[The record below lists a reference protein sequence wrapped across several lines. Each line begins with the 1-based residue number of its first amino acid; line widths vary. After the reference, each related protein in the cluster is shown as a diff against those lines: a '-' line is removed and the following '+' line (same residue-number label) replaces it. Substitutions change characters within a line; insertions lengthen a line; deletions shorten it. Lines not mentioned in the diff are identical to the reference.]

1 MAKCGYLQQFCR
13 HSSLGW
19 RFFMLLKA
27 NLLKNGIL
35 HFLVV
40 EKTITLILFILLFL
54 KVFLSLSFC

>member
-1 MAKCGYLQQFCR
+1 
-13 HSSLGW
+13 
-19 RFFMLLKA
+19 MLLKA

-40 EKTITLILFILLFL
+40 EKTITLILFILLLL